1 MTNIA
6 SLINPNTDKV
16 VKTLYINAT
25 YKESEDI
32 VKQLNEKLSEKT
44 NKKELYWAI
53 TAINI

>member
-1 MTNIA
+1 MKNIA

-25 YKESEDI
+25 HKESEDI

-44 NKKELYWAI
+44 NKKELYWTI
-53 TAINI
+53 TGINI

>member
-32 VKQLNEKLSEKT
+32 VKQLNEKLSKT
-44 NKKELYWAI
+44 TNRKELYWTI

>member
-6 SLINPNTDKV
+6 FLINPNTNKV

-32 VKQLNEKLSEKT
+32 VKQLNEKLSKQT
-44 NKKELYWAI
+44 NREELYWMI
-53 TAINI
+53 TTVNI

>member
-1 MTNIA
+1 MINIA

-32 VKQLNEKLSEKT
+32 VKQLNEKMSEQT
-44 NKKELYWAI
+44 NREELYWTI

>member
-32 VKQLNEKLSEKT
+32 VKQLNEKLNEKT
-44 NKKELYWAI
+44 NRKELYWTI

>member
-1 MTNIA
+1 MKNIA

-44 NKKELYWAI
+44 NKKELYWTI
-53 TAINI
+53 TGINI